1 MSVLDHTSVDPAAF
15 SGITAIAA
23 NVLFVFLAVCY
34 IINSKYHVFQGVVE
48 SFAEFAQD
56 TTAHGVKFFFQGKKL
71 SRVCFFVVWL
81 AAVIY
86 TCYTCYTGIVDYRS
100 HPTGTKF
107 EIRTSDDV
115 EAIPFP
121 TISLC
126 NINKIRKDYLDKNE
140 KLQEIYELINQIET
154 PGLLGDHTSLEDEHT
169 AFLDHLKSLKD
180 DEVSRTKLAD
190 IYKEGGPLDSDIL
203 ACKIGFQDCS
213 DVLPGKWF
221 ERKVSHQGNCFKI
234 NPNGLY
240 NASIAG
246 HLGGLSLFLHAQ
258 NKQYSLVK
266 ITEPSEGFK
275 ISFHDHMEAGNVGN
289 TGFVVSPGLQYF
301 IQLGYRETILLQ
313 EPYGQGDCIPDP
325 SYRASACMDLCIEA
339 HIIDTCGCIPFLRSE
354 NKEEIINT
362 TQLCTL
368 EDMMSCVL
376 QTHRKFIR
384 NSEIRA
390 GHCKCDKACKVRSY
404 HHSVSSSLLSD
415 SFIAR
420 LWTLYK
426 EMLPSPE
433 NDTEIATEKAEETD
447 ERGKFSKFKNRIKID
462 NESLAKGI
470 ERMKIE
476 RTTDLVKK
484 NIVILKI
491 SFPTI
496 EKHTIKQV
504 ASYGFGNLL
513 GDIGGVLGL
522 FLGASVFTVLEFM
535 EYIVRM
541 FHQNISNFRAKKKK
555 EKETKKLQ
563 QRNRIMETLGRKI
576 SNPANDQKEEEESA
590 GEEEKRIT

>member
-1 MSVLDHTSVDPAAF
+1 MVIACPKLVEPLAADQYHPGKRHLHHIHSLILSCFILGQLLAIRQSRVKYMGSLYKIRLAAHLAKQKSENGTTS
-15 SGITAIAA
+15 TATIGDLHHA
-23 NVLFVFLAVCY
+23 NDIPRIGFRKAT
-34 IINSKYHVFQGVVE
+34 VFQSIVRRHKQRQNHNGGFRE
-48 SFAEFAQD
+48 RRKRMNTASFRNIVAFQSL
-56 TTAHGVKFFFQGKKL
+56 VK
-71 SRVCFFVVWL
+71 RVTVQ
-81 AAVIY
+81 
-86 TCYTCYTGIVDYRS
+86 
-100 HPTGTKF
+100 
-107 EIRTSDDV
+107 
-115 EAIPFP
+115 
-121 TISLC
+121 
-126 NINKIRKDYLDKNE
+126 NKND
-140 KLQEIYELINQIET
+140 
-154 PGLLGDHTSLEDEHT
+154 
-169 AFLDHLKSLKD
+169 A
-180 DEVSRTKLAD
+180 VSRTKLAD

-354 NKEEIINT
+354 NK
-362 TQLCTL
+362 
-368 EDMMSCVL
+368 
-376 QTHRKFIR
+376 
-384 NSEIRA
+384 
-390 GHCKCDKACKVRSY
+390 
-404 HHSVSSSLLSD
+404 
-415 SFIAR
+415 
-420 LWTLYK
+420 
-426 EMLPSPE
+426 
-433 NDTEIATEKAEETD
+433 
-447 ERGKFSKFKNRIKID
+447 
-462 NESLAKGI
+462 
-470 ERMKIE
+470 
-476 RTTDLVKK
+476 
-484 NIVILKI
+484 
-491 SFPTI
+491 
-496 EKHTIKQV
+496 
-504 ASYGFGNLL
+504 